1 MGGSTND
8 PSPSILAQVIVG
20 LLSQGCWAPGGL
32 PSSRRRCHN
41 PPMRRSWWLPSLV
54 ALTLLGGCISIN
66 FGRAFPSP
74 DLPAIVAG
82 QTDKAALQRMFGE
95 PYQVG
100 MDSGDATWRWFYGR
114 REGGIEITKD
124 LTVRF
129 NANGTVKS
137 YSFTSNFPED
147 MQRLK

>member
-1 MGGSTND
+1 
-8 PSPSILAQVIVG
+8 
-20 LLSQGCWAPGGL
+20 
-32 PSSRRRCHN
+32 
-41 PPMRRSWWLPSLV
+41 MRRSWWLPSLV

-66 FGRAFPSP
+66 FGRAFPSS
-74 DLPAIVAG
+74 DLPAIVAD

-100 MDSGDATWRWFYGR
+100 MDSGDTTWRWFYGR

-129 NANGTVKS
+129 NPNGTVKS

>member
-1 MGGSTND
+1 
-8 PSPSILAQVIVG
+8 
-20 LLSQGCWAPGGL
+20 
-32 PSSRRRCHN
+32 
-41 PPMRRSWWLPSLV
+41 MRRSWWLPSLI
-54 ALTLLGGCISIN
+54 ALTLLGGCISIDI
-66 FGRAFPSP
+66 GRAFPSP

-82 QTDKAALQRMFGE
+82 ETDKAALQRMFGE
-95 PYQVG
+95 PYQGG

-114 REGGIEITKD
+114 REGGIENTKD
-124 LTVRF
+124 LTVHF